1 MILLAAAVAT
11 LWVGALIVIGLAGGP
26 SQATVERALA
36 STEQVRINGSWQQ
49 VTEARPG
56 WAAEELVRDA
66 A

>member
-1 MILLAAAVAT
+1 MDPHGF
-11 LWVGALIVIGLAGGP
+11 GAPFHVRHPCGP